1 MKNHQLFRAAGI
13 ALAAFFWVVR
23 PALGTEAAP
32 HPSDPYFALDRVL
45 AVAIEM
51 APEDWDQL
59 RAQTRTLVD
68 ILGGTDCLD
77 SPPDDVFSWFEAT
90 VTVDGETHAQ
100 VGVRK
105 KGFLGS
111 LSMEKPALKV
121 RFDKFIDSQLLGGAM
136 KRLTLNNVQQDRSM
150 INTCMAYRVF
160 TAAGLPAPRCNFAT
174 VAVNGENLGLYV
186 HVESMKTA
194 FLVRNFSDPSG
205 NLYEGTLSDFRPG
218 WRGTFEKKTNEDA
231 ADWSDIDAVV
241 AALQDPSPAGLD
253 ALAAAV
259 DLDHFLTFWAVEVL
273 VGHWDGYASNRNNF
287 YIYRAPDAPFVF
299 IPWGADDVFG
309 SSDNPFDDFESPAA
323 VMAHGAIAHRLYRDD
338 AMRAAYVSRLKELL
352 EAVWNEEELLGL
364 ADAMAAI
371 VQQHI
376 LDERRASA
384 AGDADRVRRFIR
396 TRRAVILADL
406 EPEPPAW
413 PWPLAAADLCWA
425 AAGSFD
431 LRFETTWGSSASEN
445 PLDEGTVAFADY
457 ELGGKK
463 QRFERS
469 GATAGFGEGEAEQG
483 ESWDETLGA
492 LDGNGN
498 GVFDRADYDAA
509 SALGVEDLP
518 SWAEI
523 LTIDANGDDAI
534 DQGEFEDAVG
544 AEGEGRAPEEKAS
557 ISIISLGPDATIDIL
572 AVELPID
579 RMVSGANLL
588 IDMDAV
594 SGYRLWLPSPDSSP
608 EQFDLIGKGGIEFD
622 EASTEPGARVAGRFY
637 GTLFGFDGD
646 DAPEDGDDKA
656 EAEAVLVINEVAA
669 QGDPLDWFEL
679 YNASNERI
687 ELADFVLADDLTDAS
702 KRTSF
707 PAGTVVEAGAY
718 LQVELDKDG
727 WPGFALGRDEELG
740 IWTAD
745 GTLIASI
752 DWEKGQAD
760 EGTSFARVPDGTG
773 DFQTVHTPTPGAPNH
788 IQTAIAEQA
797 AGVPE
802 AFRLHGNWPNPFNAN
817 TTIAFDVARTAP
829 VHLVVYDALGRRVRA
844 LYRGEMLLAG
854 HYRTAWNG
862 RDDEGRP
869 AASGVY
875 FYRLI
880 AGADFTAVRRMALI
894 R

>member
-1 MKNHQLFRAAGI
+1 MKNHQSLLSTASTALI
-13 ALAAFFWVVR
+13 AFLLAVHPTFGA
-23 PALGTEAAP
+23 TDAP
-32 HPSDPYFALDRVL
+32 QPSDPYFALDRVL
-45 AVAIEM
+45 DVSIEL
-51 APEDWDQL
+51 APEDWDRL

-77 SPPDDVFSWFEAT
+77 SPPDDIFSWFTAT
-90 VTVDGETHAQ
+90 VTVDGEAHTQ

-111 LSMEKPALKV
+111 LSTVKPALKV
-121 RFDKFIDSQLLGGAM
+121 RFDKFVDGQLLGGAM
-136 KRLTLNNVQQDRSM
+136 KRLTLNNVQQDPSM
-150 INTCMAYRVF
+150 INTCMAYHVF
-160 TAAGLPAPRCNFAT
+160 AAAGLPAPRCNFAT

-186 HVESMKTA
+186 HVESMKSA
-194 FLVRNFSDPSG
+194 FLERNFSDPSG
-205 NLYEGTLSDFRPG
+205 NFYEGTLSDFRPG

-231 ADWSDIDAVV
+231 ADWSDIAAVV
-241 AALQDPSPAGLD
+241 AALQDPSPAGLE

-287 YIYRAPDAPFVF
+287 YIYREPGAPLVF

-352 EAVWNEEELLGL
+352 DAVWNEEELLSL
-364 ADAMAAI
+364 ADEMAAI
-371 VQQHI
+371 VEQHI
-376 LDERRASA
+376 LDKRRERA
-384 AGDADRVRRFIR
+384 ARDADRVRRFIR

-413 PWPLAAADLCWA
+413 PWPLAAADICWA
-425 AAGSFD
+425 ETGSFD

-463 QRFERS
+463 QRFEQS
-469 GATAGFGEGEAEQG
+469 GATAGFGESDTEQG

-492 LDGNGN
+492 LDSNGN

-509 SALGVEDLP
+509 LALGVDDLP
-518 SWAEI
+518 PWAEI

-534 DQGEFEDAVG
+534 DRGEFEDAVG
-544 AEGEGRAPEEKAS
+544 AEAAEERAS
-557 ISIISLGPDATIDIL
+557 ISIVSLGPGATIDVL

-579 RMVSGANLL
+579 RMVSGVNLP

-594 SGYRLWLPSPDSSP
+594 SGYRVWLPSPDSPP
-608 EQFDLIGKGGIEFD
+608 EQFDLIGRGGIEFD
-622 EASTEPGARVAGRFY
+622 EASTEPGARIAGRFY
-637 GTLFGFDGD
+637 GTLFGFGGD
-646 DAPEDGDDKA
+646 AEDGDDEA
-656 EAEAVLVINEVAA
+656 ETEAVLIINEVAA

-679 YNASNERI
+679 YNASNEPI
-687 ELADFVLADDLTDAS
+687 DLANFVMADDLTDES
-702 KRTSF
+702 KRTPF
-707 PAGTVVEAGAY
+707 PAGTVVEAGAF
-718 LQVELDKDG
+718 LQIELDKDG

-745 GTLIASI
+745 GTLVASI

-760 EGTSFARVPDGTG
+760 EGTSWARVPDVTG
-773 DFQTVHTPTPGAPNH
+773 DFQTVDTPTPGAPNE
-788 IQTAIAEQA
+788 IPTAIVEQA

-802 AFRLHGNWPNPFNAN
+802 AFRLRGNWPNPFNAS
-817 TTIAFDVARTAP
+817 TIIAFDVARTAP
-829 VHLVVYDALGRRVRA
+829 VHLVVYDALGRRVRT
-844 LYRGEMLLAG
+844 LHRGETLAAG
-854 HYRTAWNG
+854 HYRAPWNG

-869 AASGVY
+869 TASGVY
-875 FYRLI
+875 LYRLT
-880 AGADFTAVRRMALI
+880 AGADFTAVGRMALI